1 MTVVEVVREEEGG
14 DKGKGFESS
23 TLRHI
28 LRDRIASA
36 LADFKRLP
44 FPKVRIFIVYLGE
57 SVMGHV
63 ASFPPISFM
72 PVLLCVVHDLDIQF

>member
-14 DKGKGFESS
+14 EKGKGFESS
-23 TLRHI
+23 ILRHI
-28 LRDRIASA
+28 LRDKIASP
-36 LADFKRLP
+36 LANVKRLP
-44 FPKVRIFIVYLGE
+44 FPQVRIFIICLGE

-72 PVLLCVVHDLDIQF
+72 PALLCVDYD